1 MWPTECLVTL
11 PLQVRE
17 ARVRSLLALAVAVT
31 RVLRMTEPIKKD
43 ITRTVI
49 IPMKKEIKR
58 TAITSFP
65 NLKTFK
71 ENFTCTGTSCSAG

>member
-1 MWPTECLVTL
+1 MWPTVCLVTL

-31 RVLRMTEPIKKD
+31 KVLRMTLPMKKE

-49 IPMKKEIKR
+49 I
-58 TAITSFP
+58 SFP
-65 NLKTFK
+65 KMEAL
-71 ENFTCTGTSCSAG
+71 